1 MEPQQPY
8 RPPASRG
15 FVRPGA
21 AGTSSITRGM
31 IANLQNTRPWVLLMG
46 IVGMIGTVLVFLGGL
61 AMMVIG
67 SLPGVAD
74 EAGIG
79 PLAGAALG
87 GVYVLLAIL
96 YFIPS
101 FFLLRYAGAIGQVGP
116 QGNPEAFEDA
126 LRRQLSFWR
135 FVGILTVAMIVL
147 YLLLIAAI
155 AVMAVIGASQGV

>member
-8 RPPASRG
+8 RPPAARG
-15 FVRPGA
+15 FARPST

-31 IANLQNTRPWVLLMG
+31 IENLQKTRPWVLLMG
-46 IVGMIGTVLVFLGGL
+46 IVGMLGTALVFLGGL

-67 SLPGVAD
+67 SLPGVSD
-74 EAGIG
+74 ETGFG

-101 FFLLRYAGAIGQVGP
+101 FFLLRYAGAIGEVGP
-116 QGNPEAFEDA
+116 QGNAAAFEDA

-135 FVGILTVAMIVL
+135 FVGILTAVLIVL
-147 YLLLIAAI
+147 YLLLIAAF
-155 AVMAVIGASQGV
+155 AVIAVIGASQAG